1 MECDESAF
9 ALDKLLL
16 RYGAL
21 PESVGICTF
30 VKYLVTVARAYTG
43 ALPESVLSTL
53 LFDVLGVV
61 QQLHAAGLIH
71 NDIDLRS
78 FILSPSTGELKITNF
93 SFSFFPAFTPGGS
106 LDSSS
111 DFRWQAPS
119 SRFFGPLR
127 HQSPER
133 LLGLRCALRTK

>member
-1 MECDESAF
+1 
-9 ALDKLLL
+9 
-16 RYGAL
+16 
-21 PESVGICTF
+21 V
-30 VKYLVTVARAYTG
+30 
-43 ALPESVLSTL
+43 PESVLSTL

-78 FILSPSTGELKITNF
+78 FLLSPSNFQLKITNF